1 MNNEIIVVKQLPII
15 EEQLKRIREDV
26 EKKTE
31 MALSMVC
38 TEDTVKEIKRLR
50 ADLGKEFKEF
60 EDKRKEVKAAV
71 LAPYEAFEAAYREN
85 ISNLYKNTDAKLKS
99 KIDETESAIKAQL
112 ADEVEAFYKEYAASV
127 GVDFV
132 PFEQSGV
139 KVTLSDSM
147 KKMKEACAA
156 FLDRVAD
163 DLYLIRENKN
173 RDEIMVEYR
182 KTLNLTSSVIT
193 VNERK
198 MKIEE
203 EARKAA
209 ERENLMKRE
218 VASTEQAI
226 EAAEAAMKAI
236 RDLAVT
242 PAEAVSLGEEILELT
257 FTVRGTRDNLRK
269 LKTFLIEGGY
279 EYHG

>member
-1 MNNEIIVVKQLPII
+1 MENEIIVIKQLPII
-15 EEQLKRIREDV
+15 EEQLKWIREDV

-31 MALSMVC
+31 TALSMVC

-99 KIDETESAIKAQL
+99 KIDETENAIKAQR

-147 KKMKEACAA
+147 KKMKEACAS

-163 DLYLIRENKN
+163 DLYMIRANKDC
-173 RDEIMVEYR
+173 DEIMVEYQ
-182 KTLNLTSSVIT
+182 KTLNLTRSVVT
-193 VNERK
+193 VTERK
-198 MKIEE
+198 ESIKK
-203 EARKAA
+203 EAQRAA
-209 ERENLMKRE
+209 EWEAQRQKE
-218 VASTEQAI
+218 VASAEKVI
-226 EAAEAAMKAI
+226 EVAEAKMGEA
-236 RDLAVT
+236 RDVPP
-242 PAEAVSLGEEILELT
+242 PAEAVAPAEEVLELT
-257 FTVRGTRDNLRK
+257 FTVRGTRDKLRK
-269 LKTFLIEGGY
+269 LKMFLIEGGY
-279 EYHG
+279 DYE